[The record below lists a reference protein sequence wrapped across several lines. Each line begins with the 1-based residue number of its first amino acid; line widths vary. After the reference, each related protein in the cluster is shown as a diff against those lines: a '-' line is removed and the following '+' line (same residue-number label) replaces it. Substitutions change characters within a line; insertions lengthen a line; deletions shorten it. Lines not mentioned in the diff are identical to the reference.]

1 MEAIILMISWHYKTM
16 KMRNNSKT
24 KHVEKKSSNKNIND
38 NSKKN
43 DLKDGK
49 NDRLEKKETLI
60 WTRNSSGLFTFEE
73 YKHYTDKTIKNN

>member
-1 MEAIILMISWHYKTM
+1 M
-16 KMRNNSKT
+16 SK
-24 KHVEKKSSNKNIND
+24 KKSSNKNIND

-60 WTRNSSGLFTFEE
+60 
-73 YKHYTDKTIKNN
+73 

>member
-1 MEAIILMISWHYKTM
+1 M
-16 KMRNNSKT
+16 SK
-24 KHVEKKSSNKNIND
+24 KKSSNKNIND

-60 WTRNSSGLFTFEE
+60 WTRNWSGLFTFEE

>member
-1 MEAIILMISWHYKTM
+1 
-16 KMRNNSKT
+16 MRNNSKT

-43 DLKDGK
+43 DLKDDK

-60 WTRNSSGLFTFEE
+60 
-73 YKHYTDKTIKNN
+73 